1 MENDFEDS
9 RKLIL
14 VVDSNRNDRSMMES
28 ALLRAGY
35 NVRVAF
41 NGEQGTLLAIRER
54 PDVVVLDL
62 VAEQRSGFLVIEELR
77 MTEGVPT
84 RIVVV
89 SSNPGKVAKAY
100 AESLGV
106 DAYLA
111 KPVSMTELVATIDR
125 VLNDE

>member
-106 DAYLA
+106 DAYLT